1 MTSRVRHRT
10 RWTLASV
17 WCSSALAVLIAFA
30 APAAR
35 AAVFASQ
42 DAALHAAFPDAD
54 RIEPH
59 AYVLDDAQAE
69 RIKQLAEADLE
80 RKVWTVHSAHRGAEL
95 LGYAVLD
102 VRTVRTL
109 PEALLIVLAPD
120 GSVRS
125 VRVIAFHEPSEYQ
138 PNQHFLEQMDGKRLS
153 PELHLKRDIHGIA
166 GATLSSQ
173 AVTRGVRTALALYQV
188 LIHDGAAAE

>member
-1 MTSRVRHRT
+1 MTSRERPPI

-17 WCSSALAVLIAFA
+17 WCSSALALLLAFA
-30 APAAR
+30 APAAW
-35 AAVFASQ
+35 AGVYASQ
-42 DAALHAAFPDAD
+42 DEALHAAFPDAD

-59 AYVLDDAQAE
+59 AYVLDDAQAA
-69 RIKQLAEADLE
+69 RIRQLAEADLE
-80 RKVWTVHSAHRGAEL
+80 RKIWTVHSAHKGPEL

-125 VRVIAFHEPSEYQ
+125 VRVLAFHEPSEYQ
-138 PNQHFLEQMDGKRLS
+138 PNDHFLGQMDGKRLS

-173 AVTRGVRTALALYQV
+173 AVTRGVRTALALFQV
-188 LIHDGAAAE
+188 LIHDGAVAE